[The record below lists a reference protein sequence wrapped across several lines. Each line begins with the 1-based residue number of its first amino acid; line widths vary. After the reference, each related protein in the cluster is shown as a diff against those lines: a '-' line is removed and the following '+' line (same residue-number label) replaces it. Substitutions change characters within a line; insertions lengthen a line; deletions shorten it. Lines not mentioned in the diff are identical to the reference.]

1 MFRAQ
6 DVQAS
11 NPLADV
17 QATVGDGIH
26 ADAQIGGGDGNVLT
40 ANVDLGGINADADV
54 NAGGHGMDSC
64 PGLATDSG
72 AGTGVEVDSH
82 SALGNGVGVDA
93 NTGLDGA
100 LINAAASFDP
110 VVSGHIDLG
119 TSGDCGCTDTSAS
132 AGTGV
137 ADVDAHANT
146 PDIGLISPL
155 SLSALDLSGTDLLCS
170 NHA

>member
-26 ADAQIGGGDGNVLT
+26 ADAQVGGGDGNVLT
-40 ANVDLGGINADADV
+40 ANFDLGGINADAGV
-54 NAGGHGMDSC
+54 NAGGNGMDSHAV
-64 PGLATDSG
+64 LATDG
-72 AGTGVEVDSH
+72 GVGTGGDVDGH
-82 SALGNGVGVDA
+82 LALGNGAGMDA

-100 LINAAASFDP
+100 LIHAAASLDP
-110 VVSGHIDLG
+110 LVSGHIDLG

-146 PDIGLISPL
+146 PDMGLISPL